1 MSKVTIFTIVAFFI
15 ALFSFLVYDYI
26 EGTIQDT
33 MVDVTGQVVK
43 DTNIDD
49 SSKGSLLGTLSTIK
63 MIGIFGTI
71 GGVILLIKKY
81 F

>member
-26 EGTIQDT
+26 EGTIQDA

-63 MIGIFGTI
+63 MVGIFGTI
-71 GGVILLIKKY
+71 GGVILLIKK
-81 F
+81 FF

>member
-63 MIGIFGTI
+63 MVGIFGMI

>member
-63 MIGIFGTI
+63 MVGIFGTI

>member
-63 MIGIFGTI
+63 MVGIFGTI
-71 GGVILLIKKY
+71 GGVILLIKK
-81 F
+81 FF

>member
-1 MSKVTIFTIVAFFI
+1 
-15 ALFSFLVYDYI
+15 
-26 EGTIQDT
+26 

>member
-26 EGTIQDT
+26 EGTIQDA

-63 MIGIFGTI
+63 MVGIFGTI

>member
-71 GGVILLIKKY
+71 GGVILLIKK
-81 F
+81 FF